1 MLTEEEI
8 KKLVEKIVSRI
19 RPDKVI
25 VFGSYTKG
33 SATNRSDLDL
43 FIIKDTHLPM
53 SHRDEEIRP
62 FLSNLLI
69 GVDVHVYTPEEVE
82 EYGSEEYSFV
92 HSVLKTGKVVYEKE
106 YKGNLSNL

>member
-1 MLTEEEI
+1 MLKEEEI
-8 KKLVEKIVSRI
+8 KKLVDKIVNRI

-25 VFGSYTKG
+25 IFGSYAKG
-33 SATNRSDLDL
+33 LATYKSDLDL

-53 SHRDEEIRP
+53 SKRNEDIRHL
-62 FLSNLLI
+62 LSNLII

-92 HSVLKTGKVVYEKE
+92 NSVLKTGKVVYEREFADK
-106 YKGNLSNL
+106 

>member
-1 MLTEEEI
+1 MLKEEEI
-8 KKLVEKIVSRI
+8 KKLVDKIVNRI

-25 VFGSYTKG
+25 VFGSYAKG
-33 SATNRSDLDL
+33 IATNRSDLDL

-53 SHRDEEIRP
+53 SKRNEDIRP
-62 FLSNLLI
+62 LLSNLLI

-92 HSVLKTGKVVYEKE
+92 HSVLKTGKVVYEQKFAD
-106 YKGNLSNL
+106 K